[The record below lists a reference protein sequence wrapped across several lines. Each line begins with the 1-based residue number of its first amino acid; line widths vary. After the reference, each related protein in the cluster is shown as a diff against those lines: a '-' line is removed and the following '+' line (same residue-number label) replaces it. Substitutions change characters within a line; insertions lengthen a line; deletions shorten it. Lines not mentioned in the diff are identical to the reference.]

1 MNPMIRPSKGYGTRT
16 DPQRLL
22 CGRIHRAARARQGS
36 LAGFLLAGAALL
48 AAAWLLA
55 GCGARGGAVLT
66 QDDLTPS
73 STAQQAILQEAGG
86 GKTYAYTLAGE
97 GGNAGGPEPAVSAQ
111 EAANRAGRM
120 MEEVYGIDLTGAVL
134 ELKRSQNAYSGLP
147 AGAGEAAAPREVWL
161 ARWTGEG
168 PDANNG
174 HFICGLD
181 AATGAWLRVSY
192 TPPTSEWRAMDETP
206 LAACFV
212 PLPNSFSGLRGRWDE
227 AASSYHETAQAL
239 IAQAQASL
247 SGSLLTDGAA
257 VLSAGIRFEEKPD
270 GCNFLMIELICEDGS
285 TYILHR
291 TAARTGYDFGG
302 WPLRAYQFWNE
313 TLLNP

>member
-1 MNPMIRPSKGYGTRT
+1 MNHTTRGRA
-16 DPQRLL
+16 DPQLLL
-22 CGRIHRAARARQGS
+22 CGRMHRAARGRQG
-36 LAGFLLAGAALL
+36 GFWGPLLAGAVLLAGIL

-55 GCGARGGAVLT
+55 GCAAQGEPMLT

-73 STAQQAILQEAGG
+73 SAAQQAILQEAGG
-86 GKTYAYTLAGE
+86 GKTYAYTLIDE
-97 GGNAGGPEPAVSAQ
+97 GGGESGPEPVVSAQ

-120 MEEVYGIDLTGAVL
+120 MEEVYGIDLCGAVL
-134 ELKRSQNAYSGLP
+134 ELKRGQNAYSGLP

-161 ARWTGEG
+161 ASWTGEG

-174 HFICGLD
+174 YLMCGLD

-212 PLPNSFSGLRGRWDE
+212 PLPGSFSGLRGRWDE
-227 AASSYHETAQAL
+227 AAPSYQKTVQAL
-239 IAQAQASL
+239 IGQAQTSL
-247 SGSLLTDGAA
+247 SGSLLTDGAV

-270 GCNFLMIELICEDGS
+270 GCNFLMIELTCEDGS

-291 TAARTGYDFGG
+291 AAARTGYDFSG